1 MSSYLEGA
9 VSKCDDVG
17 PGDGFMVIKEG
28 LASMYYDKNE
38 EVFYNKV
45 QVFNRDTSIQ
55 VIKLF
60 GETFDQEKRM
70 KYEKKMERFAVDPS
84 KFEHEP
90 TAPTY
95 GIHVLDALAATGLR
109 SVRYVKEI
117 PGVTKV
123 TINDLLPAAT
133 AAAQVTCDRNGVD
146 PTKIAISTGKVP
158 YHYYKTLVLST
169 SFQGLAEWQWS
180 KWGL

>member
-1 MSSYLEGA
+1 MSSNLEGA
-9 VSKCDDVG
+9 VTKSEDAG

-60 GETFDQEKRM
+60 GETFDQEKRL
-70 KYEKKMERFAVDPS
+70 KYEKKMEKFKVDPT

-133 AAAQVTCDRNGVD
+133 AAAQITCDRNGVD
-146 PTKIAISTGKVP
+146 PSKIAISTGDNLYPPQRVFCLL
-158 YHYYKTLVLST
+158 YIHFWLGVSLI
-169 SFQGLAEWQWS
+169 AM
-180 KWGL
+180 

>member
-1 MSSYLEGA
+1 MNGESSH
-9 VSKCDDVG
+9 KCVENMADLPESVATSSTDGG
-17 PGDGFMVIKEG
+17 PGEGFMQIKEG

-60 GETFDQEKRM
+60 GETFDREKRE
-70 KYEKKMERFAVDPS
+70 KYEKKMARYATDPS

-90 TAPTY
+90 HAPTY

-117 PGVTKV
+117 PCVTKV

-133 AAAQVTCDRNGVD
+133 AAAQVTCDRNNVD
-146 PTKIAISTGKVP
+146 PSKIAISTGEIQHFCAVFSTLRSVP
-158 YHYYKTLVLST
+158 
-169 SFQGLAEWQWS
+169 
-180 KWGL
+180 

>member
-1 MSSYLEGA
+1 MEENTASMDCIEKQCPDGVSAGEQSS
-9 VSKCDDVG
+9 DDNS
-17 PGDGFMVIKEG
+17 GFMVIKEG

-60 GETFDQEKRM
+60 AETFDNEKRV

-90 TAPTY
+90 TAPSY
-95 GIHVLDALAATGLR
+95 GVHVLDALAATGLR

-117 PGVTKV
+117 PGTY
-123 TINDLLPAAT
+123 
-133 AAAQVTCDRNGVD
+133 CY
-146 PTKIAISTGKVP
+146 S
-158 YHYYKTLVLST
+158 VLC
-169 SFQGLAEWQWS
+169 GHS
-180 KWGL
+180 KMEEG

>member
-1 MSSYLEGA
+1 MSCNENASPGEGYLE
-9 VSKCDDVG
+9 
-17 PGDGFMVIKEG
+17 IKEG
-28 LASMYYDKNE
+28 LASMWYDKNE

-60 GETFDQEKRM
+60 SEIFDQEKKA
-70 KYEKKMERFAVDPS
+70 KYDKKMARFAADPS
-84 KFEHEP
+84 KFEHQP
-90 TAPTY
+90 TEPTY

-117 PGVTKV
+117 PGVNRV

-146 PTKIAISTGKVP
+146 PQKISIETGAK
-158 YHYYKTLVLST
+158 
-169 SFQGLAEWQWS
+169 
-180 KWGL
+180 

>member
-1 MSSYLEGA
+1 MEDDGKGSSDKSRLGTEAVTSGEGFLE
-9 VSKCDDVG
+9 
-17 PGDGFMVIKEG
+17 IKEG
-28 LASMYYDKNE
+28 LASMFYDKNE

-60 GETFDQEKRM
+60 GETFDKEKKA
-70 KYEKKMERFAVDPS
+70 KYDKKMERFAVDPS
-84 KFEHEP
+84 KFDHKP
-90 TAPTY
+90 TEPTY

-117 PGVTKV
+117 PVVTKV

-146 PTKIAISTGKVP
+146 PQKIEISTGV
-158 YHYYKTLVLST
+158 TLMPPCRMPSGRY
-169 SFQGLAEWQWS
+169 SGPD
-180 KWGL
+180 

>member
-1 MSSYLEGA
+1 MSSSDNVSPGEGYLE
-9 VSKCDDVG
+9 
-17 PGDGFMVIKEG
+17 IKEG
-28 LASMYYDKNE
+28 LASMWYDKNE

-60 GETFDQEKRM
+60 GETFDKEKKA
-70 KYEKKMERFAVDPS
+70 KYDKKMERFGMDPS

-90 TAPTY
+90 TEPTY

-117 PGVTKV
+117 PCVNKV

-133 AAAQVTCDRNGVD
+133 AAAQVTCERNGVD
-146 PTKIAISTGKVP
+146 PQKISINTGVK
-158 YHYYKTLVLST
+158 
-169 SFQGLAEWQWS
+169 
-180 KWGL
+180 